1 MSDVRYGDCDS
12 FPPGSV
18 PVCSACRKPYLIPET
33 PVYVGER
40 HYHKACVPTAH
51 DEDVRL
57 VRELT
62 LYPIQPYPARGATA
76 NAAFGR
82 ILARYDALMREHE
95 AVALLKDAWEIGLG
109 VRGAS
114 EVVIA
119 AHDKVEGMLAEST
132 QQSHDVMT
140 TSDREEQT

>member
-1 MSDVRYGDCDS
+1 M
-12 FPPGSV
+12 P
-18 PVCSACRKPYLIPET
+18 
-33 PVYVGER
+33 
-40 HYHKACVPTAH
+40 H

-82 ILARYDALMREHE
+82 ILARYDALVAGLHDVITHHE
-95 AVALLKDAWEIGLG
+95 AIN
-109 VRGAS
+109 RYAS
-114 EVVIA
+114 RPRENSRTIA
-119 AHDKVEGMLAEST
+119 ICEHALAESGR
-132 QQSHDVMT
+132 QSHDVMT